1 MPSSTTAPL
10 SSPSSAHAIVRDIRK
25 VAVLGA
31 GTMGS
36 RIAAHIANAGLPV
49 VLLDIVPPGTAADA
63 PKSERNKI
71 VLTALESLKK
81 SKPAAFYTPDSS
93 RLISIGNFDDN
104 MSLIADCDWIIE
116 VVAENLDIKRALLA
130 KVRQHR
136 RPGTITTTNTSG
148 LPVHEIV
155 DGTDDEDLR
164 RHWFGTHFFNPPRY
178 MRLVEII
185 PTPDTDP
192 ADLAAI
198 THFCDARLGKT
209 VVPSRDTPNFIANRI
224 GTFSMGNAI
233 RLMMA
238 QGLSIEE
245 VDALTGSPLGWPR
258 TGTFRLGDL
267 VGVDVLAHVAKN
279 FEAQAPRINDERT
292 DVTLAPF
299 ITQMLE
305 KKMLG
310 DKVGGGFYK
319 KAGKDEQGR
328 DLRHV
333 LDWQTLDYKPCY
345 PPQAPRARDGQKR
358 RADLCPHPSTSP
370 R

>member
-1 MPSSTTAPL
+1 MSSSTTVPV
-10 SSPSSAHAIVRDIRK
+10 PSSNLRDIRK

-49 VLLDIVPPGTAADA
+49 VLLDIVPPGTSADA
-63 PKSERNKI
+63 PQPERNKI
-71 VLTALESLKK
+71 ALAALEALKR
-81 SKPAAFYTPDSS
+81 SKPAAFYTLDSA

-104 MSLIADCDWIIE
+104 MNLIADCDWIIE
-116 VVAENLDIKRALLA
+116 VVAENLEIKRALLD

-148 LPVHEIV
+148 LPIHEIV
-155 DGTDDEDLR
+155 AHLEDEDLR
-164 RHWFGTHFFNPPRY
+164 PHWFGTHFFNPPRY
-178 MRLVEII
+178 MRLLEII
-185 PTPDTDP
+185 PTPATDP

-198 THFCDARLGKT
+198 TRFCDQRLGKT

-267 VGVDVLAHVAKN
+267 VGVDVLAHVSTN
-279 FEAQAPRINDERT
+279 FAAQASRINDERT

-305 KKMLG
+305 KKLLG
-310 DKVGGGFYK
+310 DKVGSGFYK
-319 KAGKDEQGR
+319 KAGKDQEGR

-333 LDWQTLDYKPCY
+333 LDWQSLDYKP
-345 PPQAPRARDGQKR
+345 
-358 RADLCPHPSTSP
+358 STRP
-370 R
+370 KLPALEMAKNV